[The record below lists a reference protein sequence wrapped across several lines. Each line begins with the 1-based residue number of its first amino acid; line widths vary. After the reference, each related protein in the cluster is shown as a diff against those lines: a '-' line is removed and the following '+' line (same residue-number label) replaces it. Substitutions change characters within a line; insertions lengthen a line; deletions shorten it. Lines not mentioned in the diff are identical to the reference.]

1 MLELWH
7 LYGKYILI
15 GVAIIVGLVILSW
28 LLLVFSVMTTTQGV
42 PKAISNFF
50 KLIIEEKTERAY
62 QLTTKNFQ
70 SKTSKKQFLKFIK
83 KNKFSQ
89 YKRTLLAIPIVEGDR
104 ADLDVTLILYSG
116 KEIPLKISLL
126 RQDKDKDWQIDLLEV
141 NKSQE

>member
-1 MLELWH
+1 MVELWH
-7 LYGKYILI
+7 VYGKYIAS
-15 GVAIIVGLVILSW
+15 GVAAIVGLAILLW

-50 KLIIEEKTERAY
+50 KLIIEENTDRAY

-83 KNKFSQ
+83 TNKFSQ
-89 YKRTLLAIPIVEGDR
+89 YKRTLLAIPMVEGDR

-126 RQDKDKDWQIDLLEV
+126 RQDKEWQIDLLEV
-141 NKSQE
+141 DKSKK

>member
-28 LLLVFSVMTTTQGV
+28 LLLVFSVMTTTQGI
-42 PKAISNFF
+42 PKAITNFF

-83 KNKFSQ
+83 KNKFS
-89 YKRTLLAIPIVEGDR
+89 
-104 ADLDVTLILYSG
+104 
-116 KEIPLKISLL
+116 
-126 RQDKDKDWQIDLLEV
+126 
-141 NKSQE
+141 